1 LLPYGVRPVHLG
13 LLVRKEFE
21 VQMEQ
26 QDRKELLGW
35 RVQRAHRVPR
45 EQVVPMVK
53 TVKMAQVPIKWL

>member
-1 LLPYGVRPVHLG
+1 VHPVQLG

-26 QDRKELLGW
+26 QDRKALLG
-35 RVQRAHRVPR
+35 RLGLRAHRVPR

>member
-1 LLPYGVRPVHLG
+1 VQLG
-13 LLVRKEFE
+13 LLVRREFE

-26 QDRKELLGW
+26 QDRKALLG
-35 RVQRAHRVPR
+35 RRGLPALRVPR